1 MYFWTRIYKLHKMKK
16 IIILA
21 ITFLSIYSVQ
31 AQGFGAGISGG
42 YLTEIEGFGGSVD
55 LISEINEKWG
65 VSATFTYA
73 VADKDGIR
81 SKWTV
86 VDVNGR
92 FKVIEELYLLAG
104 GEYLSVNL
112 KELGLGGGDPI
123 STERSIKGSDF
134 GVNVG
139 TGYIYNIADNVN
151 VFAEVKYVIMELG
164 YLHARLGLIF
174 DF

>member
-1 MYFWTRIYKLHKMKK
+1 MKK
-16 IIILA
+16 LFFFA
-21 ITFLSIYSVQ
+21 IALLSIYGIR
-31 AQGFGAGISGG
+31 AQEFGAGISGG
-42 YLTEIEGFGGSVD
+42 YLTELEGFGGSVD
-55 LISEINEKWG
+55 LISDITEKWG

-73 VADKDGIR
+73 VADKSGVR

-92 FKVIEELYLLAG
+92 YKVIDELYLLAG
-104 GEYLSVNL
+104 GEYLYVNL
-112 KELGLGGGDPI
+112 KELGLGGGDPL
-123 STERSIKGSDF
+123 STERTITGSDF
-134 GVNVG
+134 GVNLG

-151 VFAEVKYVIMELG
+151 VFAEVKYVIMDLG

>member
-1 MYFWTRIYKLHKMKK
+1 MKK
-16 IIILA
+16 IIFIA
-21 ITFLSIYSVQ
+21 IALLGINGVQ
-31 AQGFGAGISGG
+31 AQGFGMGISGG
-42 YLTEIEGFGGSVD
+42 YLSELEGFGGSVD
-55 LISEINEKWG
+55 LISEIDEKWG
-65 VSATFTYA
+65 VAATFTYA

-81 SKWTV
+81 SKWTI
-86 VDVNGR
+86 VDLNGR
-92 FKVIEELYLLAG
+92 YKVIEELYLLAG

-112 KELGLGGGDPI
+112 KELGLGGGDPL
-123 STERSIKGSDF
+123 SAERSLKGSEF

>member
-1 MYFWTRIYKLHKMKK
+1 MKK
-16 IIILA
+16 LFFFIITL
-21 ITFLSIYSVQ
+21 LSIYGIR
-31 AQGFGAGISGG
+31 AQEFGAGISGG
-42 YLTEIEGFGGSVD
+42 YLSELDGFGGSVD
-55 LISEINEKWG
+55 LISEITEKWG

-73 VADKDGIR
+73 VSDESGIR

-92 FKVIEELYLLAG
+92 YKVIEELYLLAG
-104 GEYLSVNL
+104 GEYLSVNI
-112 KELGLGGGDPI
+112 KELGLGGGDPL
-123 STERSIKGSDF
+123 STERTIKGSDF
-134 GVNVG
+134 GVNLG

-164 YLHARLGLIF
+164 YVHARLGLIF